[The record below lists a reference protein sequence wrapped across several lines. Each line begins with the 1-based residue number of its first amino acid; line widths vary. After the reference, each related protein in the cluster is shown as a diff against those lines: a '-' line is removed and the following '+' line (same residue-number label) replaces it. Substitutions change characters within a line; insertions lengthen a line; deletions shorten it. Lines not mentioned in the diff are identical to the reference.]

1 MELSKNFEPQQID
14 SKWYSH
20 WLNKDYFNSVVD
32 AAKEPYTI
40 VIPPPNVTGVLH
52 MGHCLNNT
60 IQDILI
66 RRARMM
72 GKNACWVPGTD
83 HASIATEAKVVQMLR
98 ERGITKSSLSREEF
112 LQYAWEWKEK
122 YGGIILQQLKKL
134 GCSLDWNRVNFTMDD
149 DYYKSVIKIFIQ
161 LYNDGI
167 IYRGLR
173 MVNWDPVSKTALS
186 DEEVIFKDID
196 SKLYYVKYPLVNNA
210 QQFITVA
217 TTRPETILGD
227 VAICVNPLD
236 ERYKNL
242 IGQEVIVPLINR
254 KIPIIADDYVDA
266 TFGTSAL
273 KITPAHDK
281 NDNEIG
287 RKHQLKAINTL
298 DEEGKF
304 IIDELITDQPSAQ
317 VKAYHGMDRFA
328 LRKLIVTDIDAIHQ
342 IEKIEDYKGQ
352 VGTSERTGA
361 VIENRLSMQWFLN
374 MKAFMQKN
382 PEALSTVMNDEIN
395 FHPTK
400 LKNTYKY
407 WLENIKDWCIS
418 RQLWWGQR
426 IPAWYDDKGNCI
438 VAATLKEAE
447 EKYTAQFNTT
457 ATTLLQDEDVLD
469 TWFSSWLWPIEV
481 FKGISHPA
489 NEEIKYYYPTTTL
502 VTGQDIIFFWVARM
516 IMAGYEFK
524 HQLPFKDV
532 YFTGMVRD
540 KQGRKMSKQLGNSP
554 DLLALIDNYG
564 ADAVRFGIMIAS
576 PAGNDLL
583 FDESSLE
590 QGKHFNNKIWN
601 ALKLIKMWQAR
612 VAVNETNNNTHA
624 FAINWFDNRL
634 NEVKETVHQL
644 LQQFKLSDALKNIYS
659 LIWDDYCSWYLE
671 WIKPGFEQP
680 IDAAVY
686 EKTICYFEE
695 LMQLLHPFMPFIT
708 EEIYH
713 QLKDRNDDITVK
725 QLNQHFTY
733 QSSILQQGE
742 LLKKTITALREARAK
757 NQIKPKDAIKLYIQ
771 TTNKSN
777 YTTIENILMKQINA
791 EAINYVQDTVANTI
805 VIAIENEKFF
815 IEAEKEIDNVA
826 LKESLEKDLQYQQ
839 GFLASI
845 MKKLNNERF
854 VQNAKPEILAIEQK
868 KKADCEIRIK
878 TIQESLAALQ

>member
-1 MELSKNFEPQQID
+1 MELSKNFEPQHID

-20 WLNKDYFNSVVD
+20 WLNKGYFNSVVD

-98 ERGITKSSLSREEF
+98 ERGITKASLSRDEF

-134 GCSLDWNRVNFTMDD
+134 GCSLDWNRINFTMDN

-196 SKLYYVKYPLVNNA
+196 SKLYYVKYPLVNNS

-236 ERYKNL
+236 ERYKDL

-266 TFGTSAL
+266 TFGTGVL

-281 NDNEIG
+281 NDHEIG

-304 IIDELITDQPSAQ
+304 IIDELIADQPSAQ
-317 VKAYHGMDRFA
+317 VKAYHGIDRFT
-328 LRKLIVTDIDAIHQ
+328 LRKLIVTDIEAIHQ
-342 IEKIEDYKGQ
+342 IEKIEEYKGQ

-382 PEALSTVMNDEIN
+382 PEALNAVMNDEIN
-395 FHPTK
+395 FHPAK

-447 EKYTAQFNTT
+447 EKYISQFNTT

-481 FKGISHPA
+481 FKGISHPD
-489 NEEIKYYYPTTTL
+489 NDEIKYYYPTTTL

-601 ALKLIKMWQAR
+601 ALKLIKMWQSR
-612 VAVNETNNNTHA
+612 VAVSKTNNNTHA

-634 NEVKETVHQL
+634 NEIKETVHQL

-686 EKTICYFEE
+686 EKTIGYFEE

-777 YTTIENILMKQINA
+777 YTSIENILMKQINA
-791 EAINYVQDTVANTI
+791 DAINYVQDTVANTI

-815 IEAEKEIDNVA
+815 IEAEKEIDHAA
-826 LKESLEKDLQYQQ
+826 LKESLEKDLKYQQ